1 MPPRSDWQTDAAC
14 VGTDPELFFPPSG
27 SKGLDAKAVC
37 QGCPVSAECLDYALA
52 DPHLVGVWGGTSDLQ
67 RKQHHQLRKVLA

>member
-1 MPPRSDWQTDAAC
+1 MTPRSDWQTDAAC

-37 QGCPVSAECLDYALA
+37 KGCPVSAECLDYAPA
-52 DPHLVGVWGGTSDLQ
+52 DPHLGRVG
-67 RKQHHQLRKVLA
+67 RHQ